1 MANQYSVNSMQNEVR
16 QALSLDNDDY
26 RVEVHEGDIE
36 GRFIGLELKSVF
48 QPVYDIHTNKIL
60 GYEALL
66 RAFDSKSGAL
76 FPPKAFE
83 QAEIAGQLIKF
94 DRVCRTLH
102 TLNFL
107 NLSSNRGKLF
117 LNVHPQL
124 LVTVDSHGKVFERV
138 LHDYSIS
145 PSQVVIEIQES
156 VVKQEDLLEYAIKN
170 YRERGY
176 KIAIDNFGRD
186 HTNLE
191 RLWRL
196 SPDYVKFDGSII
208 QLAASNTRLQKVLP
222 KLIEIVHD
230 LGGLV
235 IVEGVESESQ
245 LELARFA
252 GASLA
257 QGYVLGRPDSALSW
271 DNSINPIATPTKPI
285 RSHYPENHP
294 VRIS

>member
-1 MANQYSVNSMQNEVR
+1 MPNQYSVSSMQNEAR
-16 QALSLDNDDY
+16 EALSLGNDDY

-48 QPVYDIHTNKIL
+48 QPIYDIGSNKPL

-66 RAFDSKSGAL
+66 RAFDRKGGAIS
-76 FPPKAFE
+76 PPKAFE

-107 NLSSNRGKLF
+107 NLSPNNGMLF

-124 LVTVDSHGKVFERV
+124 LVTVNSHGKVFERV

-145 PSQVVIEIQES
+145 TSKIVIEIHES
-156 VVKQEDLLEYAIKN
+156 AVAVEQEDLLEYAIKN

-176 KIAIDNFGRD
+176 KIAIDDFGRD
-186 HTNLE
+186 HSNLE

-208 QLAASNTRLQKVLP
+208 QQAETNSRLQKVLP
-222 KLIEIVHD
+222 KLVEIIQD
-230 LGGLV
+230 LGGIA
-235 IVEGVESESQ
+235 IVEGVETEPQ
-245 LELARFA
+245 LELAKFA
-252 GASLA
+252 GVSLV
-257 QGYVLGRPDSALSW
+257 QGYLPGRPDSALSW
-271 DNSINPIATPTKPI
+271 DDTITSPALSMRANRLSI
-285 RSHYPENHP
+285 
-294 VRIS
+294 ISG

>member
-1 MANQYSVNSMQNEVR
+1 MQNEVR

-48 QPVYDIHTNKIL
+48 QPIYDIHANKIL

-66 RAFDSKSGAL
+66 RAFDSKGGAL
-76 FPPKAFE
+76 SPPKAFE

-107 NLSSNRGKLF
+107 NLSSDKGMLF

-208 QLAASNTRLQKVLP
+208 QQAETNTRMQKMLP
-222 KLIEIVHD
+222 KLVEIVHD
-230 LGGLV
+230 SGGLV
-235 IVEGVESESQ
+235 IVEGVETESQ
-245 LELARFA
+245 LELARLA
-252 GASLA
+252 GANLA
-257 QGYVLGRPDSALSW
+257 QGYLLGRPDSALSW
-271 DNSINPIATPTKPI
+271 DDTINPIVTPDKPI
-285 RSHYPENHP
+285 MPHYPENHS

>member
-1 MANQYSVNSMQNEVR
+1 MGNPYSVNSIQTEMQ
-16 QALSLDNDDY
+16 QALSLDAGDY
-26 RVEVHEGDIE
+26 RVEVHDGDIE

-48 QPVYDIHTNKIL
+48 QPIYDIYTNRIL

-66 RAFDSKSGAL
+66 RAFDSQGEAIS
-76 FPPKAFE
+76 PPRAFE
-83 QAEIAGQLIKF
+83 QAEIAGQLIKL

-107 NLSSNRGKLF
+107 NLSSNKEILF

-124 LVTVDSHGKVFERV
+124 LVTVNSHGKVFERV

-145 PSQVVIEIQES
+145 TSQVVIEIPES
-156 VVKQEDLLEYAIKN
+156 AVGQDGLLEYAIKN

-186 HTNLE
+186 HLNLE
-191 RLWRL
+191 RLWLL

-208 QLAASNTRLQKVLP
+208 QQAETNTRLQKVLP
-222 KLIEIVHD
+222 KLVEIVQD
-230 LGGLV
+230 LGGLAV
-235 IVEGVESESQ
+235 IEGVEAQSQ
-245 LELARFA
+245 LELVKLA

-257 QGYVLGRPDSALSW
+257 QGYLLGRPDSALSW
-271 DNSINPIATPTKPI
+271 DNPITSFGTTG
-285 RSHYPENHP
+285 
-294 VRIS
+294 